1 MPGWKIYRYGYV
13 RIRLR
18 GESPERFLNLCAYHK
33 IPVWNL
39 VNREG
44 FYEMNVTVQGFR
56 QLQGICRKTHVRV
69 KIIGKYGL
77 PFFFYRNKKRKAFFV
92 GIFLAFCILAAMSR
106 HIWNIHVE
114 GNVYNS
120 TQSIL
125 EYLEEIQVRHGVLK
139 KDLDC
144 AYIAQ
149 QLREEFPDITW
160 VSAKISGSRLLLEEK
175 ENGNIYQAQEKQQGA
190 YDLVADK
197 TGTIVSMITRKGTPL
212 KQEGDLCQAG
222 EILVSGRLD
231 ILNDSK
237 EVVRY
242 EYTEADADIYVQ
254 YNLEYYQEFS
264 MNDEKPVYTG
274 EKKEGYILQA
284 GNYYFRFKGKPK
296 WETYDTVTKMKQLK
310 LTENFK
316 LPLYLGTITDYEYE
330 KRMFTYTEKEAREKA
345 QSQLEALLETL
356 GEKGVQI
363 QGNHVKI
370 GIQGKVCTAKG
381 TLTVV
386 EKIGQKALTE
396 ILPQPTERNTDS
408 NE

>member
-18 GESPERFLNLCAYHK
+18 GESPERFLNLCAHHK
-33 IPVWNL
+33 IFVWDL
-39 VNREG
+39 VNRDG
-44 FYEMNVTVQGFR
+44 SYEMNVTVKDFR
-56 QLQGICRKTHVRV
+56 KLRGICRKTRGRV

-92 GIFLAFCILAAMSR
+92 GFFLAFCILAVMSR

-125 EYLEEIQVRHGVLK
+125 EYLEEIQVCHGVLK

-149 QLREEFPDITW
+149 KLREEFPDITW
-160 VSAKISGSRLLLEEK
+160 VSAKISGSRLLLEIK
-175 ENGNIYQAQEKQQGA
+175 ENGNIYQAGERQKGA
-190 YDLVADK
+190 YDLIADK

-212 KQEGDLCQAG
+212 KQEGETCQAG

-231 ILNDSK
+231 IYNDAK

-254 YNLEYYQEFS
+254 YDLEYYQEFS
-264 MNDEKPVYTG
+264 MDHERPVYTG
-274 EKKEGYILQA
+274 KKKEGYMLQV
-284 GNYYFRFKGKPK
+284 GDYHIRLKGKPK
-296 WETYDTVTKMKQLK
+296 WEAYDTITQMKQLK

-316 LPLYLGTITDYEYE
+316 LPLYLGTITDQEYE
-330 KRMFTYTEKEAREKA
+330 KRMFTYTEEQAREKA
-345 QSQLEALLETL
+345 QSQLDALLETL
-356 GEKGVQI
+356 EEKGVQI
-363 QGNHVKI
+363 QGDHVKI
-370 GIQGKVCTAKG
+370 GIQDKVCTVKG
-381 TLTVV
+381 TLTVI

-408 NE
+408 DE

>member
-18 GESPERFLNLCAYHK
+18 GESPERFLNLCAHHK
-33 IPVWNL
+33 IFVWDL
-39 VNREG
+39 VNRDG
-44 FYEMNVTVQGFR
+44 SYEMNVTVKDFR
-56 QLQGICRKTHVRV
+56 KLRGICRKTRGRV

-92 GIFLAFCILAAMSR
+92 GFFLAFCILAVMSR

-125 EYLEEIQVRHGVLK
+125 EYLEEIQVCHGVLK

-149 QLREEFPDITW
+149 KLREEFPDITW
-160 VSAKISGSRLLLEEK
+160 VSAKISGSRLLLEIK
-175 ENGNIYQAQEKQQGA
+175 ENGNIYQAGERQKGA
-190 YDLVADK
+190 YDLIADK
-197 TGTIVSMITRKGTPL
+197 TGMIVSMITRKGTPL
-212 KQEGDLCQAG
+212 KQEGETCQAG

-231 ILNDSK
+231 IYNDAK

-254 YNLEYYQEFS
+254 YDLEYYQEFS
-264 MNDEKPVYTG
+264 MDHERPVYTG
-274 EKKEGYILQA
+274 KKKEGYMLQV
-284 GNYYFRFKGKPK
+284 GDYHIRLKGKPK
-296 WETYDTVTKMKQLK
+296 WEAYDTITQMKQLK

-316 LPLYLGTITDYEYE
+316 LPLYLGTITDQEYE
-330 KRMFTYTEKEAREKA
+330 KRMFTYTEEQAREKA
-345 QSQLEALLETL
+345 QSQLDALLETL
-356 GEKGVQI
+356 EEKGVQI
-363 QGNHVKI
+363 QGDHVKI
-370 GIQGKVCTAKG
+370 GIQDKVCTVKG
-381 TLTVV
+381 TLTVI

-408 NE
+408 DE

>member
-18 GESPERFLNLCAYHK
+18 GESPERFLNLCAHHK
-33 IPVWNL
+33 IFVWDL
-39 VNREG
+39 VNRDG
-44 FYEMNVTVQGFR
+44 SYEMNVTVKDFR
-56 QLQGICRKTHVRV
+56 KLRGICRKTRGRV

-92 GIFLAFCILAAMSR
+92 GFFLAFCILAVMSR

-125 EYLEEIQVRHGVLK
+125 EYLEEIQVCHGVLK

-149 QLREEFPDITW
+149 KLREEFPDITW
-160 VSAKISGSRLLLEEK
+160 VSAKISGSRLLLEIK
-175 ENGNIYQAQEKQQGA
+175 ENGNIYQAGERQKGA
-190 YDLVADK
+190 YDLIADK
-197 TGTIVSMITRKGTPL
+197 TGMIVSMITRKGTPL
-212 KQEGDLCQAG
+212 KQEGETCQAG

-231 ILNDSK
+231 IYNDAK

-254 YNLEYYQEFS
+254 YDLEYYQEFS
-264 MNDEKPVYTG
+264 MDHERPVYTG
-274 EKKEGYILQA
+274 KKKEGYILQV
-284 GNYYFRFKGKPK
+284 GDYHIRLKGKPK
-296 WETYDTVTKMKQLK
+296 WEAYDTITQMKQLK

-316 LPLYLGTITDYEYE
+316 LPLYLGTITDQEYE
-330 KRMFTYTEKEAREKA
+330 KRMFTYTEEQAREKA
-345 QSQLEALLETL
+345 QSQLDALLETL
-356 GEKGVQI
+356 EEKGVQI
-363 QGNHVKI
+363 QGDHVKI
-370 GIQGKVCTAKG
+370 GIQDKVCTVKG
-381 TLTVV
+381 TLTVI

-408 NE
+408 DE